1 MRQALKRPKSYV
13 FISPMSTNNCESK
26 PIFVVMDICYSCL
39 SFLSQF
45 PNSCPENVMLVSKYP
60 FPIDNILISIEA
72 FYIMKVHDSLDAYA
86 FVAFPSLLLIP
97 SLVVSLILS
106 LLYLANF
113 LLLIMFF
120 RGQKHSIISVFAVL
134 ISCQSRHRYK
144 TPHLLLA
151 TNA

>member
-60 FPIDNILISIEA
+60 FQIDNMLISIEA
-72 FYIMKVHDSLDAYA
+72 LNIMKVHDSLDAYA
-86 FVAFPSLLLIP
+86 FVAFPFTYT

-120 RGQKHSIISVFAVL
+120 RGQKHSIISVLFVL

-144 TPHLLLA
+144 TPDLLLA
-151 TNA
+151 KNA